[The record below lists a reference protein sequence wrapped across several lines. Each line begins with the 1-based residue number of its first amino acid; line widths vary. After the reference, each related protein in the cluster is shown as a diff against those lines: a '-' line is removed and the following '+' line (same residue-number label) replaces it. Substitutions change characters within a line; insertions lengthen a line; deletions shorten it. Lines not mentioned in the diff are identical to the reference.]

1 MALRLLRSAGRVYS
15 VVPDDPGWAV
25 YRPDGFHGANPLM
38 TDRSGDRSERCW
50 LVERRSDGRAVGGI
64 APLPGTPAEA
74 GPLVRVAAA
83 GFNYK
88 DALACSG
95 HPGVAKTLPLVPG
108 IDAAGTL
115 VEACGGLPA
124 GTPVVVTGN
133 GLGETRQGGFAT
145 MLRAP
150 ADAIVPLPTGL
161 LAREA
166 MAMGTA
172 GLTVLL
178 AIDRLSQV
186 RPPGHEPPPDAE
198 WLVTGASGGVGMLA
212 VAALAAAGRQVVA
225 CTRKPALGAVLRRL
239 GAAAVISPEEVR
251 GDAGKPL
258 HRGRW
263 AGVIDTVGGS
273 ILGDA
278 LKGVLSGGVV
288 AAIGMA
294 AGVDLPTTVYPFILR
309 GITLS
314 GIDAA
319 TLPTQA
325 ERAALWPR
333 LAALWPRVRDVF
345 PVTLLALESVGEH
358 AEALL
363 GGTASGRAVVL
374 PAARVERHSINL
386 AAAWEPQDGT
396 GIWRRNFGRP
406 SGVGPGDRVRLVVEA
421 PGDAAIAVNG
431 SPLPA
436 LRSGQA
442 RWSHDVTGLLEERN
456 VLALTIAAPSAAV
469 TSPGRTS
476 LPERLGRPALEIVS
490 LLDDS

>member
-1 MALRLLRSAGRVYS
+1 
-15 VVPDDPGWAV
+15 
-25 YRPDGFHGANPLM
+25 M

-161 LAREA
+161 LARES

-239 GAAAVISPEEVR
+239 GVAAVISPEEVR

-273 ILGDA
+273 ILADA
-278 LKGVLSGGVV
+278 LKGLLPGGVA

-345 PVTLLALESVGEH
+345 PVTMLALESVGEH

-406 SGVGPGDRVRLVVEA
+406 SGVGPGDRVRLVVES

>member
-1 MALRLLRSAGRVYS
+1 
-15 VVPDDPGWAV
+15 
-25 YRPDGFHGANPLM
+25 M
-38 TDRSGDRSERCW
+38 TGRSGDRSERCW
-50 LVERRSDGRAVGGI
+50 LVDRRTDGRVSGGV
-64 APLPGTPAEA
+64 APLPATPAAA

-88 DALACSG
+88 DALACAG

-115 VEACGGLPA
+115 FEACGGLPA

-145 MLRAP
+145 TLRPP
-150 ADAIVPLPTGL
+150 AAAIVPLPAGL

-212 VAALAAAGRQVVA
+212 VAALAAAGRRAVA
-225 CTRKPALGAVLRRL
+225 CSRKPALGAVLRRL
-239 GAAAVISPEEVR
+239 GAAAVISPEDLR
-251 GDAGKPL
+251 GDRGKPL

-263 AGVIDTVGGS
+263 AGAIDAVGGP
-273 ILGDA
+273 ILADV
-278 LKGVLSGGVV
+278 LKGVLPGGVV

-294 AGVDLPTTVYPFILR
+294 AGVDLPTTVHPFILR

-345 PVTLLALESVGEH
+345 PVTLLSLESVGEH

-363 GGTASGRAVVL
+363 GGTASGRAVVI
-374 PAARVERHSINL
+374 PAARAERHSINL
-386 AAAWEPQDGT
+386 AAAWEPPDEDGA
-396 GIWRRNFGRP
+396 WRRNFGRP
-406 SGVGPGDRVRLVVEA
+406 SGVEPGARVWLVVAA
-421 PGDAAIAVNG
+421 PGDATVTVNG
-431 SPLPA
+431 TPLPP

-442 RWSHDVTGLLEERN
+442 RWSHDVTGLLEDCN
-456 VLALTIAAPSAAV
+456 VFRLRAAEPAANV
-469 TSPGRTS
+469 ASRRRET

-490 LLDDS
+490 LVVDP

>member
-1 MALRLLRSAGRVYS
+1 
-15 VVPDDPGWAV
+15 
-25 YRPDGFHGANPLM
+25 M
-38 TDRSGDRSERCW
+38 TGGSGDRSERCW
-50 LVERRSDGRAVGGI
+50 LVERRSDGQAVGGI

-83 GFNYK
+83 GFSYK

-115 VEACGGLPA
+115 LEACGGMPA

-145 MLRAP
+145 TLRPP
-150 ADAIVPLPTGL
+150 ADAVVPLPPGL
-161 LAREA
+161 TAREA

-212 VAALAAAGRQVVA
+212 VAALAAAGRRVVA
-225 CTRKPALGAVLRRL
+225 CSRKPALGAVFRGL
-239 GAAAVISPEEVR
+239 GAAAVMAPEALR

-263 AGVIDTVGGS
+263 AGVIDTVGGV
-273 ILGDA
+273 ILADA
-278 LKGVLSGGVV
+278 LKGVLPGGVV

-309 GITLS
+309 GITLC

-333 LAALWPRVRDVF
+333 LAALWPRVRDAL

-386 AAAWEPQDGT
+386 ATAWEPQDGS
-396 GIWRRNFGRP
+396 GVWRRNFGRP
-406 SGVGPGDRVRLVVEA
+406 SGVGPGDRVRLVVDA

-431 SPLPA
+431 SPLPP
-436 LRSGQA
+436 LQSGQPH
-442 RWSHDVTGLLEERN
+442 WSHDVTSLLGERN
-456 VLALTIAAPSAAV
+456 VLALTIAAPSSAV
-469 TSPGRTS
+469 ASPGRTS

-490 LLDDS
+490 LLDVS

>member
-1 MALRLLRSAGRVYS
+1 
-15 VVPDDPGWAV
+15 
-25 YRPDGFHGANPLM
+25 M
-38 TDRSGDRSERCW
+38 TGGSGDRSERCW
-50 LVERRSDGRAVGGI
+50 LVERRPDGQVVGGI
-64 APLPGTPAEA
+64 APLLATPAEA
-74 GPLVRVAAA
+74 GPLMRVAAA
-83 GFNYK
+83 GFNFK

-95 HPGVAKTLPLVPG
+95 HPGVAKALPLVPG
-108 IDAAGTL
+108 IDAAGIL
-115 VEACGGLPA
+115 LEACGGLPA

-145 MLRAP
+145 LLRPP
-150 ADAIVPLPTGL
+150 ADAVVRLPAEL
-161 LAREA
+161 SAREA

-178 AIDRLSQV
+178 AIDRLAGAA
-186 RPPGHEPPPDAE
+186 PPGHAPPPDAE

-212 VAALAAAGRQVVA
+212 VAALAAAGRRVVA
-225 CTRKPALGAVLRRL
+225 CSRKPALGAVLRSL
-239 GAAAVISPEEVR
+239 GAAAVMSPADLR

-263 AGVIDTVGGS
+263 AGVIDTVGGA
-273 ILGDA
+273 ILADA
-278 LKGVLSGGVV
+278 LKGALPGGVV

-309 GITLS
+309 GITLC

-333 LAALWPRVRDVF
+333 LAALWPRVRDAL

-358 AEALL
+358 AGALL
-363 GGTASGRAVVL
+363 GGTAWGRAVVL

-386 AAAWEPQDGT
+386 ATAWEPQDGS
-396 GIWRRNFGRP
+396 GVWRRNFGRP

-431 SPLPA
+431 SPLPP
-436 LRSGQA
+436 LHSGQP
-442 RWSHDVTGLLEERN
+442 RWSHDVTCLLEERN
-456 VLALTIAAPSAAV
+456 VLALTIAAPSSAV
-469 TSPGRTS
+469 ASPSRTS
-476 LPERLGRPALEIVS
+476 LPGLLGRPALEIVS
-490 LLDDS
+490 LLDVS